1 MGSVDNFHPSKES
14 TPYHIGIIPDG
25 GRRWAKQ
32 KNISLL
38 ESYNITKK
46 NLSYFTKY
54 LFSVGVMEISIY
66 LSSAQNFRRNQ
77 EEVDAFSNSAESAFN
92 EYIFSIADEFN
103 VKVNIAGNPNLL
115 SKNLRKKIQDIK
127 QITGEQ
133 NKRTINLCIAYNPFD
148 EIFQAF
154 SISSDK
160 TDFKDY
166 LWVKTPID
174 LIIRSGGANLLSNF
188 LPLQSGFARIYFF
201 EKLFNDITL
210 NDIKN
215 VLEKFSLTDRKYG
228 E

>member
-1 MGSVDNFHPSKES
+1 MGTVDNFHPSKKS
-14 TPYHIGIIPDG
+14 MPYHIGIIPDG
-25 GRRWAKQ
+25 GRRWAK
-32 KNISLL
+32 KNKTPLL

-66 LSSAQNFRRNQ
+66 LSSAQNFRRNP

-92 EYIFSIADEFN
+92 EHIFSIAAEFK
-103 VKVNIAGNPNLL
+103 VKINIAGNPDLL
-115 SKNLRKKIQDIK
+115 SENLRKKIQDIK

-133 NKRTINLCIAYNPFD
+133 NKRILNLCMAYNPFD

-154 SISSDK
+154 SKSSDK
-160 TDFKDY
+160 TDFKDN

-201 EKLFNDITL
+201 DKLFNDITL

-215 VLEKFSLTDRKYG
+215 VLEKFSLIDRKYG

>member
-1 MGSVDNFHPSKES
+1 MGSINNFHPSKES
-14 TPYHIGIIPDG
+14 TPYHVGIIPDG

-38 ESYNITKK
+38 DSYDTTKN
-46 NLSYFTKY
+46 NLSCFTKY

-66 LSSAQNFRRNQ
+66 LSSAQNFRRNP

-92 EYIFSIADEFN
+92 EHIFSIAAEFN
-103 VKVNIAGNPNLL
+103 VKVNIAGKHNLL
-115 SKNLRKKIQDIK
+115 SDNLRKKIQDNK

-133 NKRTINLCIAYNPFD
+133 NKRTLNLCMAYNPFD
-148 EIFQAF
+148 EIFEAF
-154 SISSDK
+154 SKSSDK
-160 TDFKDY
+160 TDFKDN

-215 VLEKFSLTDRKYG
+215 VLEKFSSIDRKYG